1 MENLIGP
8 DMYPR
13 ANHVEGTYVTGTAT
27 GAPRLCI
34 RGVLRERESM

>member
-1 MENLIGP
+1 MDNLIGP

-13 ANHVEGTYVTGTAT
+13 ANQVEGTYITAT
-27 GAPRLCI
+27 GTPGLCI